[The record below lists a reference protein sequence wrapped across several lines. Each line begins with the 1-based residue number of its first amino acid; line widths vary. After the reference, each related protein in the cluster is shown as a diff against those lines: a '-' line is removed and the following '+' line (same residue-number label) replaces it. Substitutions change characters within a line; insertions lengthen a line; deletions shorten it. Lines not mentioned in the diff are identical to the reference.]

1 MRNRKLSAG
10 YSTQNIV
17 TKNNVVTDESAMRST
32 GHNTY
37 TRTSAMTSPMTMRR
51 KRKTMPN
58 LTPHIP
64 QEPTG
69 MDSDLSWPKG
79 NVMSGSRPRTHGRQR
94 SYLNPTFLAE

>member
-1 MRNRKLSAG
+1 
-10 YSTQNIV
+10 
-17 TKNNVVTDESAMRST
+17 MRST

-58 LTPHIP
+58 LTPH
-64 QEPTG
+64 EPTG
-69 MDSDLSWPKG
+69 GGTQESDLSWPKG